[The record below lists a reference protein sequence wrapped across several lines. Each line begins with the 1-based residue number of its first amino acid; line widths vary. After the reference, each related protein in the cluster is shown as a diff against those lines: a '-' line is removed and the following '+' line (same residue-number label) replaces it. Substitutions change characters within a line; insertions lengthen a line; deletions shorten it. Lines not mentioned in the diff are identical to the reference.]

1 MKKPIDLEAIT
12 KILMP
17 DETHPSDFES
27 LHGFVLCGYA
37 EKTDKNQVSDTP
49 VPVKLVM
56 GQYFYRPEGSAE
68 GLLEAHFLND
78 SFDYIRTA
86 IADRI
91 LSAMAV
97 LIARRVEEPESL
109 YEAAVIVK
117 KYNEKFGLE
126 ARARENGDVFYAELI
141 AFMRMLDVDI
151 PEDEQDGVKQ
161 PPIPPLDS

>member
-1 MKKPIDLEAIT
+1 
-12 KILMP
+12 MP
-17 DETHPSDFES
+17 DEAHPSDFES

-37 EKTDKNQVSDTP
+37 EKSGEEKEGQTG
-49 VPVKLVM
+49 VKLVM

-86 IADRI
+86 MADRI